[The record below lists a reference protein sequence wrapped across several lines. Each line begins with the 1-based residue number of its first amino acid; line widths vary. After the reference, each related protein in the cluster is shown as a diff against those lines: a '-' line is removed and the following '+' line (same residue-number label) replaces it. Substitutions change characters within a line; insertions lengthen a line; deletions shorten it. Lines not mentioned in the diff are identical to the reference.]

1 MEVRLTPDQEAFI
14 RQAIASGR
22 DRTPEDAVL
31 DAMARWEE
39 SERARIELCAAL
51 DEAEGELATAQY
63 SDWSEETLPQLSA
76 ELKREGRAR
85 RDRERIR

>member
-1 MEVRLTPDQEAFI
+1 MEVWLTPDQEAFI

-22 DRTPEDAVL
+22 YQTPEEAVR

-39 SERARIELCAAL
+39 SERARIELLTAL
-51 DEAEGELATAQY
+51 DDAEGDLATAQY
-63 SDWSEETLPQLSA
+63 TDWTEETLPQLSA

-85 RDRERIR
+85 RDREHNR